1 MTQLRPHVPRL
12 LQDNLIG
19 QPRVAG
25 GEFPRCH
32 DDDVHAAASQLL
44 AQALGLGLDGGEEA
58 AVDAADGGGHFAEAG
73 GHHDDA
79 AAGSA
84 DEGEHDLGHSGG
96 AEEVDFGGFFNDL
109 GEKT

>member
-1 MTQLRPHVPRL
+1 M
-12 LQDNLIG
+12 
-19 QPRVAG
+19 
-25 GEFPRCH
+25 
-32 DDDVHAAASQLL
+32 
-44 AQALGLGLDGGEEA
+44 
-58 AVDAADGGGHFAEAG
+58 DAADGGGHFAEAG